1 VTLATGGAAYVTR
14 RVAAAVPPANPLGG
28 GGATPP
34 APQGPAGPALAVGP
48 HGSLTQD
55 GAEAFVDALLFA
67 IQQLGL
73 PGTLTAA
80 ERSEAVRELAA
91 NFTTLPASHQA
102 ALTQARDTWDR
113 VQAGWAT
120 STQADREQFVIGV
133 LVIAFGE
140 EAISQ
145 ALASSSGAGGGG
157 GGGRRRLPDDRR
169 LHRAVRARRRHRLQP
184 DRQLRHELGLRP
196 LRREHRHLPLPRRS
210 LSDGARNDC

>member
-1 VTLATGGAAYVTR
+1 VTLATGGATYVMR
-14 RVAAAVPPANPLGG
+14 RIAAAPAPANPLGG
-28 GGATPP
+28 GAAPP

-48 HGSLTQD
+48 HGSLTHD

-67 IQQLGL
+67 VQQLGL

-80 ERSEAVRELAA
+80 ERTEAIRELAT

-120 STQADREQFVIGV
+120 APQVDREQFVIGV

-145 ALASSSGAGGGG
+145 ALASSSSAGGGG
-157 GGGRRRLPDDRR
+157 GGGGCQTIDDCIGRYAPGGGIDFNRSASCGMNWACDRYDASTGTFHYRDDR
-169 LHRAVRARRRHRLQP
+169 
-184 DRQLRHELGLRP
+184 
-196 LRREHRHLPLPRRS
+196 
-210 LSDGARNDC
+210 